1 MPNSFTKG
9 QTIMP
14 IEYANNKGPR
24 SIENVPEFRQ
34 HLRRNGLRN
43 LAEFEACQ
51 KTSPDT
57 GRDELLILQVRYAR
71 AKERARR

>member
-1 MPNSFTKG
+1 MA
-9 QTIMP
+9 
-14 IEYANNKGPR
+14 IEYAKNTHKGPR
-24 SIENVPEFRQ
+24 SIEDVPEFRQ

-43 LAEFEACQ
+43 LAEFEARQ

-57 GRDELLILQVRYAR
+57 SQDELLILQRRYAR